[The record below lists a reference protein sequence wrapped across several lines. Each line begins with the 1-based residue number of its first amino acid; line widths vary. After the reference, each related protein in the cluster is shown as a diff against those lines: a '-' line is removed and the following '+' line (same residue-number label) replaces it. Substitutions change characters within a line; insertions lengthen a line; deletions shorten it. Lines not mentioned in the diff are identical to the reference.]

1 VARHQIESAS
11 AREHQAVMHGV
22 MAEAQR
28 ADVLHSDR
36 DTMHAWER
44 FLAGESAVSVPSA
57 LIASWQRSLESGVN
71 PSASLAPFAVRGD
84 AVEALRWRHRE
95 LLAASDRLF
104 TATADLFADSHSIL
118 LLTNQDGVVL
128 KAAGDLRTLTAGEK
142 IHLTTGGDW
151 REAMA
156 GTNGIGTALATG
168 EPTYIHGSEHFC
180 EGIKSWSCAAAPI
193 CEPGT
198 GAILGVL
205 DISGP
210 PSTYQINNLTLAI
223 TAARQI
229 EMVLAEQSARQHMR
243 LLAYCLQR
251 LSSSDAAGM
260 IAIDRRGRLVHS
272 TGRVPLPVGVG
283 ERFPGMDENS
293 AVEDWARHLPRG
305 LRAEWFNPVVVEGST
320 IGAMLVVPAIRS
332 RSSGNRIAERH
343 ALNDE
348 ARSESRSESR
358 SEFHSES
365 RSESRSDARGQTG
378 NEPGSEADP
387 QRNCFAQILG
397 QSAVMLAAVNRG
409 RQLASRR
416 VPVLI
421 EGETGVGKELFAR
434 AIHGEERG
442 GGAFVAYNCGAA
454 SKELIGSELFGHVRG
469 AFTGATAEGRPGRFE
484 LAHGGTLCLDEIGE
498 LPLELQPV
506 LLRALEEGVV
516 YRLGDTQPRR
526 VDVRLLAMTN
536 RNLHDE
542 VKSGRFRGDLYYRI
556 SVTRIR
562 IPPLRERDIDID
574 LLVEHFNRRLAI
586 RHGVALRRLNPEV
599 MAVLR
604 AYSWPGNVREM
615 RNIIE
620 NLLLTSREEEVGLDE
635 LPAELLAETATA
647 GTAEPVLLQSTSL
660 EETERVAI
668 ARAVYGA
675 HGNLAQAARALGV
688 SRSTLYRKLELYHLE
703 GIVKPAVE

>member
-1 VARHQIESAS
+1 MARHQTDSVS
-11 AREHQAVMHGV
+11 GPGDQAVMHGV
-22 MAEAQR
+22 MAQAQR
-28 ADVLHSDR
+28 ADVVHSDR
-36 DTMHAWER
+36 NTMRAWER
-44 FLAGESAVSVPSA
+44 FLAGDSSLSVPSA
-57 LIASWQRSLESGVN
+57 LIASWQRSLQSGVN
-71 PSASLAPFAVRGD
+71 PSANLAPFAVHGD

-104 TATADLFADSHSIL
+104 AATADLFADSHSIL
-118 LLTNQDGVVL
+118 LLTNQDGVIL

-142 IHLTTGGDW
+142 IHLTAGGDW
-151 REAMA
+151 REGMA

-198 GAILGVL
+198 GAIIGVL

-229 EMVLAEQSARQHMR
+229 EMVLAEQSARQQMR
-243 LLAYCLQR
+243 LLAFCLQR

-260 IAIDRRGRLVHS
+260 IAIDRRGRLVHT
-272 TGRVPLPVGVG
+272 TGRVPLPVGIG

-293 AVEDWARHLPRG
+293 AVEDWARHLPQG

-320 IGAMLVVPAIRS
+320 IGAMLVVPAMRS
-332 RSSGNRIAERH
+332 RPAANRIAERSS
-343 ALNDE
+343 AVANAVGDGAGSE
-348 ARSESRSESR
+348 A
-358 SEFHSES
+358 
-365 RSESRSDARGQTG
+365 
-378 NEPGSEADP
+378 GSEADP

-397 QSAVMLAAVNRG
+397 QSAAMLAAVNRG
-409 RQLASRR
+409 RQLARRR

-556 SVTRIR
+556 SVTRMR

-574 LLVEHFNRRLAI
+574 LLVEHFNRRLAQ
-586 RHGVALRRLNPEV
+586 RHAVPLRRLNSEV

-620 NLLLTSREEEVGLDE
+620 NLLLTSREEEVALDE
-635 LPAELLAETATA
+635 LPAELLDET
-647 GTAEPVLLQSTSL
+647 GTIGVAEPVLLQSTSL
-660 EETERVAI
+660 EETERAAI
-668 ARAVYGA
+668 ARAVHGA
-675 HGNLAQAARALGV
+675 HGNLAQAARSLGV
-688 SRSTLYRKLELYHLE
+688 SRSTLYRKLELYQLE
-703 GIVKPAVE
+703 GIVKPAME

>member
-1 VARHQIESAS
+1 VARHQTDMSGPGD
-11 AREHQAVMHGV
+11 QAVMRSV
-22 MAEAQR
+22 MAQAQR
-28 ADVLHSDR
+28 ANVFHSDH
-36 DTMHAWER
+36 DTMLAWER
-44 FLAGESAVSVPSA
+44 FLAGESAVSVPSE
-57 LIASWQRSLESGVN
+57 LIASWQRSLQSGVN
-71 PSASLAPFAVRGD
+71 PAAGLAPFAVHGD
-84 AVEALRWRHRE
+84 AVDALRWRHRE

-104 TATADLFADSHSIL
+104 AATADLFADSNSIL
-118 LLTNQDGVVL
+118 LLTNQDGVIL

-151 REAMA
+151 REGMA
-156 GTNGIGTALATG
+156 GTNGIGTAIATG
-168 EPTYIHGSEHFC
+168 QPTYIHGSEHFC

-198 GAILGVL
+198 GAIIGVL

-229 EMVLAEQSARQHMR
+229 EMVLAEQSARQQMR
-243 LLAYCLQR
+243 LLAFCLQR

-260 IAIDRRGRLVHS
+260 IAIDRRGRLVHT
-272 TGRVPLPVGVG
+272 TGRVPLAVGVG

-293 AVEDWARHLPRG
+293 SVEDWVKHLPEG
-305 LRAEWFNPVVVEGST
+305 LRSEWFNPVVVDGST
-320 IGAMLVVPAIRS
+320 IGAMFVVPMRS
-332 RSSGNRIAERH
+332 RATGSRIAER
-343 ALNDE
+343 
-348 ARSESRSESR
+348 
-358 SEFHSES
+358 
-365 RSESRSDARGQTG
+365 GC
-378 NEPGSEADP
+378 EPGSEADP

-397 QSAVMLAAVNRG
+397 QSAPMLAAVNRG
-409 RQLASRR
+409 RQLARRR

-434 AIHGEERG
+434 AIHGEEGG

-469 AFTGATAEGRPGRFE
+469 AFTGATNEGRPGRFE

-498 LPLELQPV
+498 MPLELQPV
-506 LLRALEEGVV
+506 LLRALEEGVI

-536 RNLHDE
+536 RNLREE
-542 VKSGRFRGDLYYRI
+542 VESGRFRGDLYYRI

-562 IPPLRERDIDID
+562 IPPLRERGIDID
-574 LLVEHFNRRLAI
+574 LLVENFNRRLAQ
-586 RHGVALRRLNPEV
+586 RHGVAERRLSPQI

-615 RNIIE
+615 RNVIE
-620 NLLLTSREEEVGLDE
+620 NLLLTSSEAEVSLDE
-635 LPAELLAETATA
+635 LPAELLDETAA
-647 GTAEPVLLQSTSL
+647 ARIAAPVLLESASL
-660 EETERVAI
+660 EEAERLAI
-668 ARAVYGA
+668 ARAVHGA
-675 HGNLAQAARALGV
+675 HGNLAQAARSLGV
-688 SRSTLYRKLELYHLE
+688 SRSTLYRKLEIYHLE
-703 GIVKPAVE
+703 GIVKPPAE

>member
-1 VARHQIESAS
+1 MARHQIERAS
-11 AREHQAVMHGV
+11 GPGGQAVMHGL
-22 MAEAQR
+22 MAQAQR

-36 DTMHAWER
+36 DTMRAWER

-57 LIASWQRSLESGVN
+57 LIASWQRSLESGVS
-71 PSASLAPFAVRGD
+71 PSASLAPFAVHGD
-84 AVEALRWRHRE
+84 AIEALRWRHRE

-104 TATADLFADSHSIL
+104 AATADLFADSHSML
-118 LLTNQDGVVL
+118 LLTNQDGVIL

-198 GAILGVL
+198 GAIIGVL

-243 LLAYCLQR
+243 LLAFCLQR

-260 IAIDRRGRLVHS
+260 IAIDRRGRLVHT
-272 TGRVPLPVGVG
+272 TGRVALPVGIG
-283 ERFPGMDENS
+283 ERFPGMNENS
-293 AVEDWARHLPRG
+293 AVEDWARHLPHG
-305 LRAEWFNPVVVEGST
+305 LRAEWFSPVVVEGST

-332 RSSGNRIAERH
+332 RPSGKRTVERIN
-343 ALNDE
+343 ALGN
-348 ARSESRSESR
+348 A
-358 SEFHSES
+358 
-365 RSESRSDARGQTG
+365 TG
-378 NEPGSEADP
+378 NEPRSEAGSEAGSEADP

-409 RQLASRR
+409 RQLARRR

-454 SKELIGSELFGHVRG
+454 SKELIGSELFGHVHG

-516 YRLGDTQPRR
+516 YRLGDTRPRH

-574 LLVEHFNRRLAI
+574 LLVEHFNRRLAL
-586 RHGVALRRLNPEV
+586 RHAVPLRRLNPEV

-635 LPAELLAETATA
+635 LPAELLAETETVS
-647 GTAEPVLLQSTSL
+647 TAEPVPLRSSSL
-660 EETERVAI
+660 EETERAAI

-675 HGNLAQAARALGV
+675 HGNLAQAARSLGV
-688 SRSTLYRKLELYHLE
+688 SRSTLYRKLEIYQLE
-703 GIVKPAVE
+703 SIVKPAME

>member
-1 VARHQIESAS
+1 MARHQNDSVS
-11 AREHQAVMHGV
+11 GSGNQAVMHGV
-22 MAEAQR
+22 MAQAQR
-28 ADVLHSDR
+28 AGVLHSDR
-36 DTMHAWER
+36 DTMRAWER
-44 FLAGESAVSVPSA
+44 FLAGESSGSVPSA

-71 PSASLAPFAVRGD
+71 PSANLAPFAVHGD

-104 TATADLFADSHSIL
+104 AATADLFADSHSIL
-118 LLTNQDGVVL
+118 LLTNQDGVIL

-142 IHLTTGGDW
+142 IHLTAGGDW
-151 REAMA
+151 REGMA

-198 GAILGVL
+198 GAIIGVL

-243 LLAYCLQR
+243 LLAFCLQR

-260 IAIDRRGRLVHS
+260 IAIDRRGRLVHT
-272 TGRVPLPVGVG
+272 TGRVPLPVGIG
-283 ERFPGMDENS
+283 ERFPGMDESS
-293 AVEDWARHLPRG
+293 AVEDWARRLPQG

-320 IGAMLVVPAIRS
+320 IGAMLVVPAMRS
-332 RSSGNRIAERH
+332 RSSGNRTAERNN
-343 ALNDE
+343 ALGNG
-348 ARSESRSESR
+348 AG
-358 SEFHSES
+358 
-365 RSESRSDARGQTG
+365 SDAGS
-378 NEPGSEADP
+378 EAGSEADP

-409 RQLASRR
+409 RQLARRR

-434 AIHGEERG
+434 AIHGEEHG

-574 LLVEHFNRRLAI
+574 LLVEHFNRRLAL
-586 RHGVALRRLNPEV
+586 RHAVALRRLNPEV
-599 MAVLR
+599 MAALR

-620 NLLLTSREEEVGLDE
+620 NLLLTSREEEVALDE
-635 LPAELLAETATA
+635 LPLELLAETATV
-647 GTAEPVLLQSTSL
+647 GMAEPALLQSTSL

-668 ARAVYGA
+668 ARAVHGA
-675 HGNLAQAARALGV
+675 HGNLAQAARSLGV
-688 SRSTLYRKLELYHLE
+688 SRSTLYRKLELYQLE
-703 GIVKPAVE
+703 GIVKPAME

>member
-1 VARHQIESAS
+1 MARHQIDSVS
-11 AREHQAVMHGV
+11 GPGNQAVMHGV
-22 MAEAQR
+22 MAQAQR
-28 ADVLHSDR
+28 ADVVHSDR
-36 DTMHAWER
+36 DTMLAWER
-44 FLAGESAVSVPSA
+44 FLAGESSVSVPSA
-57 LIASWQRSLESGVN
+57 LIASWQRSLQSGVN
-71 PSASLAPFAVRGD
+71 PSAGLAPFAVHGD

-104 TATADLFADSHSIL
+104 AATADLFADSHSIL
-118 LLTNQDGVVL
+118 LLTNQDGVIL

-151 REAMA
+151 REGMA

-198 GAILGVL
+198 GAIIGVL

-243 LLAYCLQR
+243 LLAFCLQR

-260 IAIDRRGRLVHS
+260 IAIDRRGRLVHT
-272 TGRVPLPVGVG
+272 TGRVPLPIGIG
-283 ERFPGMDENS
+283 ERFPGMDESS
-293 AVEDWARHLPRG
+293 AVEEWARHLPEG

-320 IGAMLVVPAIRS
+320 IGAMLVVPTVRS
-332 RSSGNRIAERH
+332 RPTGNRTAERSSV
-343 ALNDE
+343 L
-348 ARSESRSESR
+348 
-358 SEFHSES
+358 
-365 RSESRSDARGQTG
+365 G
-378 NEPGSEADP
+378 NEAGSEADP

-397 QSAVMLAAVNRG
+397 QSAAMLAAVNRG
-409 RQLASRR
+409 RQLARRR

-434 AIHGEERG
+434 AIHGEEGG

-542 VKSGRFRGDLYYRI
+542 AKSGRFRGDLYYRI

-574 LLVEHFNRRLAI
+574 LLVEHFNRRLAL
-586 RHGVALRRLNPEV
+586 RHAVPLRRLNPEI

-620 NLLLTSREEEVGLDE
+620 NLLLTSREEEVALDE
-635 LPAELLAETATA
+635 LPAELLAETVGMAA
-647 GTAEPVLLQSTSL
+647 PILLQSTSL

-668 ARAVYGA
+668 ARAVHGA
-675 HGNLAQAARALGV
+675 HGNLAQAARSLGV
-688 SRSTLYRKLELYHLE
+688 SRSTLYRKLELYQLE
-703 GIVKPAVE
+703 GIVKPTLE

>member
-1 VARHQIESAS
+1 VARHQGEGVSGPGD
-11 AREHQAVMHGV
+11 QAVMHGV
-22 MAEAQR
+22 MAQAQR

-36 DTMHAWER
+36 DTMRAWER

-71 PSASLAPFAVRGD
+71 PSASLAPFAVHGD
-84 AVEALRWRHRE
+84 AVDALRWRHRE

-104 TATADLFADSHSIL
+104 AATADLFADSHSIL
-118 LLTNQDGVVL
+118 LLTNQDGVIL

-142 IHLTTGGDW
+142 VHLMTGGDW
-151 REAMA
+151 REGMA
-156 GTNGIGTALATG
+156 GTNGIGTAIATG
-168 EPTYIHGSEHFC
+168 KPAYIHGSEHFC

-193 CEPGT
+193 LEPGT
-198 GAILGVL
+198 GAIIGVL

-243 LLAYCLQR
+243 LLAFCLQR
-251 LSSSDAAGM
+251 LSSFDAAGM
-260 IAIDRRGRLVHS
+260 IAIDRRGRLIHT
-272 TGRVPLPVGVG
+272 TGRVPLPVGIG
-283 ERFPGMDENS
+283 ERFPGMDESS
-293 AVEDWARHLPRG
+293 AVEDWVRHLPKG
-305 LRAEWFNPVVVEGST
+305 LRAEWFNPVVVDGST
-320 IGAMLVVPAIRS
+320 IGAMLVVPAGRS
-332 RSSGNRIAERH
+332 RPTGNRIAERGGPV
-343 ALNDE
+343 
-348 ARSESRSESR
+348 ESGAGS
-358 SEFHSES
+358 
-365 RSESRSDARGQTG
+365 
-378 NEPGSEADP
+378 EPGSEADP
-387 QRNCFAQILG
+387 QRNCFAQVLA
-397 QSAVMLAAVNRG
+397 QSAPMLAAVNRG
-409 RQLASRR
+409 RQLACRR

-556 SVTRIR
+556 SVTRIQ
-562 IPPLRERDIDID
+562 IPPLRERGIDID
-574 LLVEHFNRRLAI
+574 LLVEHFNRRLAQ
-586 RHGVALRRLNPEV
+586 RHAVALRRLNPEV

-620 NLLLTSREEEVGLDE
+620 NLLLTSREEEVALDE
-635 LPAELLAETATA
+635 LPAELLAETATL
-647 GTAEPVLLQSTSL
+647 GTAAPVLLQSTSL

-668 ARAVYGA
+668 ARAVHAA
-675 HGNLAQAARALGV
+675 HGNLAQAARSLGV
-688 SRSTLYRKLELYHLE
+688 SRSTLYRKLELYQLE
-703 GIVKPAVE
+703 GIVKPATE

>member
-1 VARHQIESAS
+1 MARHQIDSVS
-11 AREHQAVMHGV
+11 GSGDQAVMHGV
-22 MAEAQR
+22 MAQAQR
-28 ADVLHSDR
+28 ADVVHSDR
-36 DTMHAWER
+36 NTMRAWER
-44 FLAGESAVSVPSA
+44 FLAGDSSLSVPSA
-57 LIASWQRSLESGVN
+57 LIASWQRSLQSGVN
-71 PSASLAPFAVRGD
+71 PSANLAPFAVHGD

-104 TATADLFADSHSIL
+104 AATADLFADSHSIL
-118 LLTNQDGVVL
+118 LLTNQDGVIL

-142 IHLTTGGDW
+142 IHLTIGGDW
-151 REAMA
+151 REGMA

-198 GAILGVL
+198 GAIIGVL

-229 EMVLAEQSARQHMR
+229 EMVLAEQSARQQMR
-243 LLAYCLQR
+243 LLAFCLQR

-260 IAIDRRGRLVHS
+260 IAIDRRGRLVHT
-272 TGRVPLPVGVG
+272 TGRVPLPVGIG

-293 AVEDWARHLPRG
+293 AVEDWARHLPQG

-320 IGAMLVVPAIRS
+320 IGAMLVVPVMRS
-332 RSSGNRIAERH
+332 RPAANRIAERSG
-343 ALNDE
+343 AVGNAVGSGVGSGVASE
-348 ARSESRSESR
+348 A
-358 SEFHSES
+358 
-365 RSESRSDARGQTG
+365 
-378 NEPGSEADP
+378 GSEADP

-397 QSAVMLAAVNRG
+397 QSATMLAAVNRG
-409 RQLASRR
+409 RQLARRR

-434 AIHGEERG
+434 AIHGEEHG

-574 LLVEHFNRRLAI
+574 LLVEHFNRRLSQ
-586 RHGVALRRLNPEV
+586 RHAVPLRRLNPEV

-620 NLLLTSREEEVGLDE
+620 NLLLTSREEEVALDE
-635 LPAELLAETATA
+635 LPAELLDET
-647 GTAEPVLLQSTSL
+647 GTIGAAEPVLLQSTSL

-668 ARAVYGA
+668 ARAVHGA
-675 HGNLAQAARALGV
+675 HGNLAQAARSLGV
-688 SRSTLYRKLELYHLE
+688 SRSTLYRKLELYQLE
-703 GIVKPAVE
+703 GIVKPCME

>member
-1 VARHQIESAS
+1 VARHQIDSVS
-11 AREHQAVMHGV
+11 GSGDQAVMHGV
-22 MAEAQR
+22 MAQAQR
-28 ADVLHSDR
+28 ADVVHSDR
-36 DTMHAWER
+36 NTMRAWER
-44 FLAGESAVSVPSA
+44 FLAGDSSLSVPSA
-57 LIASWQRSLESGVN
+57 LIASWQRSLQSGVN
-71 PSASLAPFAVRGD
+71 PSANLAPFAVHGD

-104 TATADLFADSHSIL
+104 AATADLFADSHSIL
-118 LLTNQDGVVL
+118 LLTNQDGVIL

-142 IHLTTGGDW
+142 IHLTIGGDW
-151 REAMA
+151 REGMA

-198 GAILGVL
+198 GAIIGVL

-229 EMVLAEQSARQHMR
+229 EMVLAEQSARQQMR
-243 LLAYCLQR
+243 LLAFCLQR

-260 IAIDRRGRLVHS
+260 IAIDRRGRLVHT
-272 TGRVPLPVGVG
+272 TGRVPLPVGIG

-293 AVEDWARHLPRG
+293 AVEDWARHLPQG

-320 IGAMLVVPAIRS
+320 IGAMLVVPVMRS
-332 RSSGNRIAERH
+332 RPAANRIAERSG
-343 ALNDE
+343 AVGNAVGSGVGSGVASE
-348 ARSESRSESR
+348 A
-358 SEFHSES
+358 
-365 RSESRSDARGQTG
+365 
-378 NEPGSEADP
+378 GSEADP

-397 QSAVMLAAVNRG
+397 QSATMLAAVNRG
-409 RQLASRR
+409 RQLARRR

-434 AIHGEERG
+434 AIHGEEHG

-574 LLVEHFNRRLAI
+574 LLVEHFNRRLSQ
-586 RHGVALRRLNPEV
+586 RHAVPLRRLNPEV

-620 NLLLTSREEEVGLDE
+620 NLLLTSREEEVALDE
-635 LPAELLAETATA
+635 LPAELLDET
-647 GTAEPVLLQSTSL
+647 GTIGAAEPVLLQSTSL

-668 ARAVYGA
+668 ARAVHGA
-675 HGNLAQAARALGV
+675 HGNLAQAARSLGV
-688 SRSTLYRKLELYHLE
+688 SRSTLYRKLELYQLE
-703 GIVKPAVE
+703 GIVKQAME

>member
-1 VARHQIESAS
+1 VARHQTDSVS
-11 AREHQAVMHGV
+11 GPGDQAVMHGV
-22 MAEAQR
+22 MAQAQR
-28 ADVLHSDR
+28 ADVVHSDR
-36 DTMHAWER
+36 NTMRAWER
-44 FLAGESAVSVPSA
+44 FLAGDSSLSVPSA
-57 LIASWQRSLESGVN
+57 LIASWQRSLQSGVN
-71 PSASLAPFAVRGD
+71 PSANLAPFAVHGD
-84 AVEALRWRHRE
+84 AVEALRWRHRD

-104 TATADLFADSHSIL
+104 AATADLFADSHSIL
-118 LLTNQDGVVL
+118 LLTNQDGVIL

-151 REAMA
+151 REGMA

-198 GAILGVL
+198 GAIIGVL

-229 EMVLAEQSARQHMR
+229 EMVLAEQSARQQMR
-243 LLAYCLQR
+243 LLAFCLQR

-260 IAIDRRGRLVHS
+260 IAIDRRGRLVHT
-272 TGRVPLPVGVG
+272 TGRVPLPVCIG

-293 AVEDWARHLPRG
+293 AVEDWARHLPEG

-320 IGAMLVVPAIRS
+320 IGAMLVVPVMRS
-332 RSSGNRIAERH
+332 RPAGNRMAERSG
-343 ALNDE
+343 AAGNAVGSGVGSE
-348 ARSESRSESR
+348 A
-358 SEFHSES
+358 
-365 RSESRSDARGQTG
+365 
-378 NEPGSEADP
+378 GSEADP

-397 QSAVMLAAVNRG
+397 QSAAMLAAVNRG
-409 RQLASRR
+409 RQLARRR

-574 LLVEHFNRRLAI
+574 LLVEHFNRRLSQ
-586 RHGVALRRLNPEV
+586 RHAVPLRRLNPEV

-620 NLLLTSREEEVGLDE
+620 NLLLTSREEEVAIDE
-635 LPAELLAETATA
+635 LPAELLDET
-647 GTAEPVLLQSTSL
+647 GTIGVAEPVPLQSASL

-668 ARAVYGA
+668 ARAVHGA
-675 HGNLAQAARALGV
+675 HGNLAQAARSLGV
-688 SRSTLYRKLELYHLE
+688 SRSTLYRKLELYQLE
-703 GIVKPAVE
+703 GIVKPAME

>member
-1 VARHQIESAS
+1 MARHQIDSVS
-11 AREHQAVMHGV
+11 GPGDQAVMHGV
-22 MAEAQR
+22 MAQAQR
-28 ADVLHSDR
+28 ADVVHSDR
-36 DTMHAWER
+36 NTMRAWER
-44 FLAGESAVSVPSA
+44 FLAGDSSLSVPSA
-57 LIASWQRSLESGVN
+57 LVASWQRSLQSGVN
-71 PSASLAPFAVRGD
+71 PSANLAPFAVHGD

-104 TATADLFADSHSIL
+104 AATADLFADSHSIL

-151 REAMA
+151 REGMA

-198 GAILGVL
+198 GAIIGVL

-229 EMVLAEQSARQHMR
+229 EMVLAEQSARQQMR
-243 LLAYCLQR
+243 LLAFCLQR

-260 IAIDRRGRLVHS
+260 IAIDRRGRLVHT
-272 TGRVPLPVGVG
+272 TGRVPLPVGIG

-293 AVEDWARHLPRG
+293 AVEDWARHLPQG

-320 IGAMLVVPAIRS
+320 IGAMLVVPAMRS
-332 RSSGNRIAERH
+332 RPAANRIAERSGTVGN
-343 ALNDE
+343 AVG
-348 ARSESRSESR
+348 SGVG
-358 SEFHSES
+358 
-365 RSESRSDARGQTG
+365 SDA
-378 NEPGSEADP
+378 GSEADP

-397 QSAVMLAAVNRG
+397 QSAAMLAAVNRG
-409 RQLASRR
+409 RQLARRR

-556 SVTRIR
+556 SVTRMR

-574 LLVEHFNRRLAI
+574 LLVEHFNRRLAQ
-586 RHGVALRRLNPEV
+586 RHAVPLRRLNAEV

-620 NLLLTSREEEVGLDE
+620 NLLLTSREEEVALDE
-635 LPAELLAETATA
+635 LPAELLDETGTVA
-647 GTAEPVLLQSTSL
+647 TAEPVPLQSTSL
-660 EETERVAI
+660 EETERAAI
-668 ARAVYGA
+668 ARAVHGA
-675 HGNLAQAARALGV
+675 HGNLAQAARSLGV
-688 SRSTLYRKLELYHLE
+688 SRSTLYRKLELYQLE
-703 GIVKPAVE
+703 GIVKPVME

>member
-11 AREHQAVMHGV
+11 GPGDQAVMHGL
-22 MAEAQR
+22 MAQAQR

-36 DTMHAWER
+36 DTMRAWER

-57 LIASWQRSLESGVN
+57 LIASWQRSLESGVS
-71 PSASLAPFAVRGD
+71 PSASLAPFAVHGD
-84 AVEALRWRHRE
+84 AVDALRWRHRE

-104 TATADLFADSHSIL
+104 AATADLFADSHSML
-118 LLTNQDGVVL
+118 LLTNQDGVIL

-198 GAILGVL
+198 GAIIGVL

-243 LLAYCLQR
+243 LLAFCLQR

-260 IAIDRRGRLVHS
+260 IAIDRRGRLIHT
-272 TGRVPLPVGVG
+272 TGRVPLPVGIG

-320 IGAMLVVPAIRS
+320 IGAMLVVPTIRS
-332 RSSGNRIAERH
+332 RSAGKRTAERIN
-343 ALNDE
+343 AFG
-348 ARSESRSESR
+348 S
-358 SEFHSES
+358 
-365 RSESRSDARGQTG
+365 GTG
-378 NEPGSEADP
+378 NEAGSEAGSEADP

-409 RQLASRR
+409 RQLARRR

-454 SKELIGSELFGHVRG
+454 SKELIGSELFGHVHG

-516 YRLGDTQPRR
+516 YRLGDTQPRH

-556 SVTRIR
+556 SVTRIQ

-574 LLVEHFNRRLAI
+574 LLVEHFNRRLAL
-586 RHGVALRRLNPEV
+586 RHAVPLRRLNPEV

-620 NLLLTSREEEVGLDE
+620 NLLLTSREEDVGLDE
-635 LPAELLAETATA
+635 LPAELLAETATVS
-647 GTAEPVLLQSTSL
+647 TAEPVLLQSTSL
-660 EETERVAI
+660 EETERAAI
-668 ARAVYGA
+668 ARAVHGA
-675 HGNLAQAARALGV
+675 HGNLAQAARSLGV
-688 SRSTLYRKLELYHLE
+688 SRSTLYRKLEIYQLE
-703 GIVKPAVE
+703 SIVKPAME

>member
-1 VARHQIESAS
+1 VARQHTDSVS
-11 AREHQAVMHGV
+11 GPGNRAVMHGV
-22 MAEAQR
+22 MAQAQR
-28 ADVLHSDR
+28 ADVFHSDR
-36 DTMHAWER
+36 DTMLAWER

-57 LIASWQRSLESGVN
+57 LIASWQRSLQSGVN
-71 PSASLAPFAVRGD
+71 PSANLAPFAVRGD

-104 TATADLFADSHSIL
+104 AATADLFADSHSIL
-118 LLTNQDGVVL
+118 LLTNQDGVIL

-142 IHLTTGGDW
+142 IHLTAGGDW
-151 REAMA
+151 REGMA

-198 GAILGVL
+198 GAIIGVL

-243 LLAYCLQR
+243 LLAFCLQR

-260 IAIDRRGRLVHS
+260 IAIDRRGRLIHT
-272 TGRVPLPVGVG
+272 TGRVPLPVGIG

-293 AVEDWARHLPRG
+293 AVEDWARHLPHG
-305 LRAEWFNPVVVEGST
+305 LRAEWFNPVIVEGST
-320 IGAMLVVPAIRS
+320 IGAMLVVPSSRS
-332 RSSGNRIAERH
+332 RHAGNRSVERSG
-343 ALNDE
+343 ALGGVISNE
-348 ARSESRSESR
+348 A
-358 SEFHSES
+358 
-365 RSESRSDARGQTG
+365 
-378 NEPGSEADP
+378 GSEADP

-397 QSAVMLAAVNRG
+397 QSAAMLAAVNRG
-409 RQLASRR
+409 RQLARRR

-421 EGETGVGKELFAR
+421 EGETGAGKELFAR
-434 AIHGEERG
+434 AIHGEEGG

-556 SVTRIR
+556 SVTRMR

-574 LLVEHFNRRLAI
+574 LLVEHFNRRLAV
-586 RHGVALRRLNPEV
+586 RHAVAPRRLNPDV

-620 NLLLTSREEEVGLDE
+620 NLLLTSREEEVALDE
-635 LPAELLAETATA
+635 LPAELIDETVAA
-647 GTAEPVLLQSTSL
+647 GVAAPITLQAASL

-668 ARAVYGA
+668 ARAVHGA
-675 HGNLAQAARALGV
+675 HGNLAQAARSLGV
-688 SRSTLYRKLELYHLE
+688 SRSTLYRKLELYQLE
-703 GIVKPAVE
+703 GIVKSTLE

>member
-1 VARHQIESAS
+1 MARHQIESAS
-11 AREHQAVMHGV
+11 GPGDQAVMHGL
-22 MAEAQR
+22 MAQAQR

-36 DTMHAWER
+36 DTMRAWER

-57 LIASWQRSLESGVN
+57 LIASWQRSLESGVS
-71 PSASLAPFAVRGD
+71 PSASLAPFAVHGD
-84 AVEALRWRHRE
+84 AVDALRWRHRE

-104 TATADLFADSHSIL
+104 AATADLFADSHSML
-118 LLTNQDGVVL
+118 LLTNQDGVIL

-151 REAMA
+151 REATA

-198 GAILGVL
+198 GAIIGVL

-243 LLAYCLQR
+243 LLAFCLQR

-260 IAIDRRGRLVHS
+260 IAIDRRGRLVHT
-272 TGRVPLPVGVG
+272 TGRVPLPVGIG
-283 ERFPGMDENS
+283 ERFPGMNENS
-293 AVEDWARHLPRG
+293 AVEDWARHLPHG
-305 LRAEWFNPVVVEGST
+305 LRAEWFSPVVVEGST
-320 IGAMLVVPAIRS
+320 IGAMLVVPTIRP
-332 RSSGNRIAERH
+332 RPSGKRTAERIN
-343 ALNDE
+343 ALGSGTG
-348 ARSESRSESR
+348 SEGGRE
-358 SEFHSES
+358 
-365 RSESRSDARGQTG
+365 TG
-378 NEPGSEADP
+378 NEAGSEADP

-409 RQLASRR
+409 RQLARRR

-454 SKELIGSELFGHVRG
+454 SKELIGSELFGHVHG

-516 YRLGDTQPRR
+516 YRLGDTQPRH

-574 LLVEHFNRRLAI
+574 LLVDHFNRRLAL
-586 RHGVALRRLNPEV
+586 RHAVVPRRLNPDV

-620 NLLLTSREEEVGLDE
+620 NLLLTSRDEEIGLDE
-635 LPAELLAETATA
+635 LPAELLDETASVS
-647 GTAEPVLLQSTSL
+647 TAEPELLQTTSL
-660 EETERVAI
+660 EETERAAI
-668 ARAVYGA
+668 SRAVHGA
-675 HGNLAQAARALGV
+675 HGNLAQAARSLGV
-688 SRSTLYRKLELYHLE
+688 SRSTLYRKLEIYQLE
-703 GIVKPAVE
+703 GIVKPAME

>member
-1 VARHQIESAS
+1 
-11 AREHQAVMHGV
+11 MHGV
-22 MAEAQR
+22 MAQAQR
-28 ADVLHSDR
+28 ADVVHSDR
-36 DTMHAWER
+36 NTMRAWER
-44 FLAGESAVSVPSA
+44 FLAGDSSLSVPSA
-57 LIASWQRSLESGVN
+57 LVASWQRSLQSGVN
-71 PSASLAPFAVRGD
+71 PSANLAPFAVHGD

-104 TATADLFADSHSIL
+104 AATADLFADSHSIL
-118 LLTNQDGVVL
+118 LLTNQDGVIL

-151 REAMA
+151 REGMA

-198 GAILGVL
+198 GAIIGVL

-229 EMVLAEQSARQHMR
+229 EMVLAEQSARQQMR
-243 LLAYCLQR
+243 LLAFCLQR

-260 IAIDRRGRLVHS
+260 IAIDRRGRLVHT
-272 TGRVPLPVGVG
+272 TGRVPLPVGIG

-293 AVEDWARHLPRG
+293 AVEDWARHLPQG

-320 IGAMLVVPAIRS
+320 IGAMLVVPAMRS
-332 RSSGNRIAERH
+332 RQAANRIAERSGTVGN
-343 ALNDE
+343 AVGSGAGSE
-348 ARSESRSESR
+348 A
-358 SEFHSES
+358 
-365 RSESRSDARGQTG
+365 
-378 NEPGSEADP
+378 GSEADP

-397 QSAVMLAAVNRG
+397 QSAAMLAAVNRG
-409 RQLASRR
+409 RQLARRR

-574 LLVEHFNRRLAI
+574 LLVEHFNRRLAQ
-586 RHGVALRRLNPEV
+586 RHAVPLRRLNAEV

-620 NLLLTSREEEVGLDE
+620 NLLLTSREEEVALDE
-635 LPAELLAETATA
+635 LPAELLDETGTVA
-647 GTAEPVLLQSTSL
+647 TAEPVLLQSTSL

-668 ARAVYGA
+668 ARAVHGA
-675 HGNLAQAARALGV
+675 HGNLAQAARSLGV
-688 SRSTLYRKLELYHLE
+688 SRSTLYRKLELYQLE
-703 GIVKPAVE
+703 GIVKPVME

>member
-1 VARHQIESAS
+1 
-11 AREHQAVMHGV
+11 M
-22 MAEAQR
+22 
-28 ADVLHSDR
+28 L
-36 DTMHAWER
+36 AWER
-44 FLAGESAVSVPSA
+44 FLAGESSVSVPSA
-57 LIASWQRSLESGVN
+57 LIASWQRSLKSGVN
-71 PSASLAPFAVRGD
+71 PSASLAPFAVHGD

-104 TATADLFADSHSIL
+104 AATADLFADSNSIL
-118 LLTNQDGVVL
+118 LLTNQDGVIL

-151 REAMA
+151 REGTA

-198 GAILGVL
+198 GAIIGVL

-229 EMVLAEQSARQHMR
+229 EMVLAEQSARQQMR
-243 LLAYCLQR
+243 LLAFCLQR

-260 IAIDRRGRLVHS
+260 IAIDRRGRLVHT
-272 TGRVPLPVGVG
+272 TGRVPLPVGIG
-283 ERFPGMDENS
+283 ERFPGMDESS
-293 AVEDWARHLPRG
+293 AVEDWARHLPEG
-305 LRAEWFNPVVVEGST
+305 LRAEWFNPVVVDGST
-320 IGAMLVVPAIRS
+320 IGAMLVVPAGRS
-332 RSSGNRIAERH
+332 RPAGNRSAERSH
-343 ALNDE
+343 AFG
-348 ARSESRSESR
+348 S
-358 SEFHSES
+358 
-365 RSESRSDARGQTG
+365 
-378 NEPGSEADP
+378 EPGSEADP

-397 QSAVMLAAVNRG
+397 HSAAMLAAVNRG
-409 RQLASRR
+409 RQLARRR

-421 EGETGVGKELFAR
+421 EGETGAGKELFAR
-434 AIHGEERG
+434 AIHGEEGG

-454 SKELIGSELFGHVRG
+454 SRELIGSELFGHVRG

-574 LLVEHFNRRLAI
+574 LLVEHFNRRLAV
-586 RHGVALRRLNPEV
+586 RHAVPLRRLSPEV

-620 NLLLTSREEEVGLDE
+620 NLLLTSREEEVALDE
-635 LPAELLAETATA
+635 LPAELLAETGTA
-647 GTAEPVLLQSTSL
+647 GAAAPILLQSASL

-668 ARAVYGA
+668 ARAVHGA
-675 HGNLAQAARALGV
+675 HGNLAQAARSLGV
-688 SRSTLYRKLELYHLE
+688 SRSTLYRKLELYQLE
-703 GIVKPAVE
+703 GIVKPTLE

>member
-1 VARHQIESAS
+1 MARHQIESAS
-11 AREHQAVMHGV
+11 GPGDQAVMHGL
-22 MAEAQR
+22 MAQAQR

-36 DTMHAWER
+36 DTMRAWER
-44 FLAGESAVSVPSA
+44 FLAGEPAVSVPSA
-57 LIASWQRSLESGVN
+57 LIASWQRSLESGVS
-71 PSASLAPFAVRGD
+71 PSARLAPFAVHGD

-104 TATADLFADSHSIL
+104 AATADLFADSHSML
-118 LLTNQDGVVL
+118 LLTNQDGVIL

-198 GAILGVL
+198 GAIIGVL

-243 LLAYCLQR
+243 LLAFCLQR

-272 TGRVPLPVGVG
+272 TGRVPLPVGIG

-332 RSSGNRIAERH
+332 RSAGKRTAERIN
-343 ALNDE
+343 ALG
-348 ARSESRSESR
+348 SETGSEGGR
-358 SEFHSES
+358 E
-365 RSESRSDARGQTG
+365 TG
-378 NEPGSEADP
+378 NEAGSEADP

-409 RQLASRR
+409 RQLARRR

-454 SKELIGSELFGHVRG
+454 SKELIGSELFGHVHG

-498 LPLELQPV
+498 LPLELQPI

-574 LLVEHFNRRLAI
+574 LLVEHFNRRLAL
-586 RHGVALRRLNPEV
+586 RHAVPLRRLNPEV

-620 NLLLTSREEEVGLDE
+620 NLLLTSREEAVELDE
-635 LPAELLAETATA
+635 LPAELLAETATVS
-647 GTAEPVLLQSTSL
+647 TAEPVLLQSTSL
-660 EETERVAI
+660 EETERAAI

-675 HGNLAQAARALGV
+675 HGNLAQAARSLGV
-688 SRSTLYRKLELYHLE
+688 SRSTLYRKLEIYQLE
-703 GIVKPAVE
+703 GIVKPAME

>member
-1 VARHQIESAS
+1 VERHPIESAS
-11 AREHQAVMHGV
+11 SPDSDAVMHGV
-22 MAEAQR
+22 MAQAQR

-36 DTMHAWER
+36 GTMHAWER
-44 FLAGESAVSVPSA
+44 FLAGESSESVPSA

-71 PSASLAPFAVRGD
+71 PTARLAPFAVSGD

-95 LLAASDRLF
+95 LLAASERLF
-104 TATADLFADSHSIL
+104 SATADLFLDSHSIL
-118 LLTNQDGVVL
+118 LLTNQDGVIL
-128 KAAGDLRTLTAGEK
+128 NAAGDLRTLTAGEN

-168 EPTYIHGSEHFC
+168 KPTYIHGSEHFC

-198 GAILGVL
+198 GTVIGVL

-229 EMVLAEQSARQHMR
+229 EMVLAEQCARQHMR
-243 LLAYCLQR
+243 LLTFCLQR
-251 LSSSDAAGM
+251 LSSCDAAGM

-272 TGRVPLPVGVG
+272 TGRVPLPVGIG
-283 ERFPGMDENS
+283 ERFAGMDESS
-293 AVEDWARHLPRG
+293 AVEDWARHLPQG
-305 LRAEWFNPVVVEGST
+305 LRAEWFNPVVVEGAT
-320 IGAMLVVPAIRS
+320 IGAMLVVPATRS
-332 RSSGNRIAERH
+332 RSSGNRNPERNP
-343 ALNDE
+343 LL
-348 ARSESRSESR
+348 ESAAMGAT
-358 SEFHSES
+358 
-365 RSESRSDARGQTG
+365 DMKA
-378 NEPGSEADP
+378 GSEADP

-397 QSAVMLAAVNRG
+397 QSTVMLAAVNRG
-409 RQLASRR
+409 RQLARRR

-434 AIHGEERG
+434 AIHGEEHG

-556 SVTRIR
+556 SVTRLR

-574 LLVEHFNRRLAI
+574 LLVDHFNQRLAL
-586 RHGVALRRLNPEV
+586 RHAVALRRLNPEV

-620 NLLLTSREEEVGLDE
+620 NLLLTSREEEVELDE
-635 LPAELLAETATA
+635 LPAELLAERGIVSTV
-647 GTAEPVLLQSTSL
+647 EPVLASSSSL
-660 EETERVAI
+660 EETERIAI
-668 ARAVYGA
+668 VRAVRGA
-675 HGNLAQAARALGV
+675 HGNLAQAARSLGV
-688 SRSTLYRKLELYHLE
+688 SRSTLYRKLQIYQLE
-703 GIVKPAVE
+703 GTVKTAME

>member
-1 VARHQIESAS
+1 
-11 AREHQAVMHGV
+11 MHGV
-22 MAEAQR
+22 MAQAQR
-28 ADVLHSDR
+28 ADVVHSDR
-36 DTMHAWER
+36 NTMRAWER
-44 FLAGESAVSVPSA
+44 FLAGDSSLSVPSA
-57 LIASWQRSLESGVN
+57 LVASWQRSLQSGVN
-71 PSASLAPFAVRGD
+71 PSANLAPFAVHGD

-104 TATADLFADSHSIL
+104 AATADLFADSHSIL
-118 LLTNQDGVVL
+118 LLTNQDGVIL

-142 IHLTTGGDW
+142 IHLTIGGDW
-151 REAMA
+151 REGMA

-198 GAILGVL
+198 GKIIGVL

-229 EMVLAEQSARQHMR
+229 EMVLAEQSARQQMR
-243 LLAYCLQR
+243 LLAFCLQR

-260 IAIDRRGRLVHS
+260 IAIDRRGRLVHT
-272 TGRVPLPVGVG
+272 TGRVPLPVGIG

-293 AVEDWARHLPRG
+293 AVEDWARHLPQG

-320 IGAMLVVPAIRS
+320 IGAMLVVPAMRS
-332 RSSGNRIAERH
+332 RPTANRIAERSGTVGN
-343 ALNDE
+343 AVGSGVGSE
-348 ARSESRSESR
+348 A
-358 SEFHSES
+358 
-365 RSESRSDARGQTG
+365 
-378 NEPGSEADP
+378 GSEADP

-397 QSAVMLAAVNRG
+397 QSAAMLAAVNRG
-409 RQLASRR
+409 HQLARRR

-434 AIHGEERG
+434 ALHGEECG

-574 LLVEHFNRRLAI
+574 LLVEHFNRRLAQ
-586 RHGVALRRLNPEV
+586 RHAVPVRRLNAEV

-620 NLLLTSREEEVGLDE
+620 NLLLTSREEEVALDE
-635 LPAELLAETATA
+635 LPAELLDETGTVA
-647 GTAEPVLLQSTSL
+647 TAEPALLQSTSL

-668 ARAVYGA
+668 ARAVHGA
-675 HGNLAQAARALGV
+675 HGNLAQAARSLGV
-688 SRSTLYRKLELYHLE
+688 SRSTLYRKLEIYQLE
-703 GIVKPAVE
+703 GIVKPAME

>member
-1 VARHQIESAS
+1 MSFTPTATPCS
-11 AREHQAVMHGV
+11 HG
-22 MAEAQR
+22 
-28 ADVLHSDR
+28 SG
-36 DTMHAWER
+36 

-57 LIASWQRSLESGVN
+57 LIASWQRSLQSGVN
-71 PSASLAPFAVRGD
+71 PSANLAPFAVRGD

-104 TATADLFADSHSIL
+104 AATADLFADSHSIL
-118 LLTNQDGVVL
+118 LLTNQDGVIL
-128 KAAGDLRTLTAGEK
+128 KAAGDLRTLSAGEK
-142 IHLTTGGDW
+142 IHLTAGGDW
-151 REAMA
+151 REGMA

-198 GAILGVL
+198 GAIIGVL

-243 LLAYCLQR
+243 LLAFCLQR

-260 IAIDRRGRLVHS
+260 IAIDRRGRLIHT
-272 TGRVPLPVGVG
+272 TGRVSLPVGIG

-293 AVEDWARHLPRG
+293 AVEDWARHLPHG

-320 IGAMLVVPAIRS
+320 IGAMLVVPSSRS
-332 RSSGNRIAERH
+332 RHTGNRSAERSS
-343 ALNDE
+343 AL
-348 ARSESRSESR
+348 
-358 SEFHSES
+358 
-365 RSESRSDARGQTG
+365 GGVIG
-378 NEPGSEADP
+378 NEAGSEADP

-397 QSAVMLAAVNRG
+397 QSAAMLAAVNRG
-409 RQLASRR
+409 RQLARRR

-421 EGETGVGKELFAR
+421 EGETGAGKELFAR
-434 AIHGEERG
+434 AIHGEEGG

-574 LLVEHFNRRLAI
+574 LLVEHFNRRLAA
-586 RHGVALRRLNPEV
+586 RHAVAPRRLNPDV

-620 NLLLTSREEEVGLDE
+620 NLLLTSREEEVALDE
-635 LPAELLAETATA
+635 LPAELIDETAAA
-647 GTAEPVLLQSTSL
+647 GVAAPITLQSASL

-668 ARAVYGA
+668 ARAVHGA
-675 HGNLAQAARALGV
+675 HGNLAQAARSLGV
-688 SRSTLYRKLELYHLE
+688 SRSTLYRKLELYQLE
-703 GIVKPAVE
+703 GIVKSTLE

>member
-1 VARHQIESAS
+1 VARHQIDSVS
-11 AREHQAVMHGV
+11 GPGDQALMHGV
-22 MAEAQR
+22 MAQAQR
-28 ADVLHSDR
+28 ADVVHSDR
-36 DTMHAWER
+36 NTMRAWER
-44 FLAGESAVSVPSA
+44 FLAGDSSLSVPSA
-57 LIASWQRSLESGVN
+57 LVASWQRSLQSGVN
-71 PSASLAPFAVRGD
+71 PSANLAPFAVHGD

-104 TATADLFADSHSIL
+104 AATADLFADSHSIL
-118 LLTNQDGVVL
+118 LLTNQDGVIL

-151 REAMA
+151 REGMA

-198 GAILGVL
+198 GAIIGVL

-243 LLAYCLQR
+243 LLAFCLQR

-260 IAIDRRGRLVHS
+260 IAIDRRGRLVHT
-272 TGRVPLPVGVG
+272 TGRVPLPVGIG

-293 AVEDWARHLPRG
+293 AVEDWARHLPQG

-320 IGAMLVVPAIRS
+320 IGAMLVVPAMRS
-332 RSSGNRIAERH
+332 RQAANRIAERSGTVGN
-343 ALNDE
+343 AVGSGVGSE
-348 ARSESRSESR
+348 A
-358 SEFHSES
+358 
-365 RSESRSDARGQTG
+365 
-378 NEPGSEADP
+378 GSEADP

-397 QSAVMLAAVNRG
+397 QSAAMLAAVNRG
-409 RQLASRR
+409 RQLARRR

-574 LLVEHFNRRLAI
+574 LLVEHFNRRLAQ
-586 RHGVALRRLNPEV
+586 RHAVPLRRLNAEV

-620 NLLLTSREEEVGLDE
+620 NLLLTSREEEVALDE
-635 LPAELLAETATA
+635 LPAELLDETGTVA
-647 GTAEPVLLQSTSL
+647 TAEPVLLQSTSL

-668 ARAVYGA
+668 ARAVHGA
-675 HGNLAQAARALGV
+675 HGNLAQAARSLGV
-688 SRSTLYRKLELYHLE
+688 SRSTLYRKLELYQLE
-703 GIVKPAVE
+703 GIVKPVME

>member
-1 VARHQIESAS
+1 
-11 AREHQAVMHGV
+11 MHGV
-22 MAEAQR
+22 MAQAQR
-28 ADVLHSDR
+28 ADVVHSDR
-36 DTMHAWER
+36 NTMRAWER
-44 FLAGESAVSVPSA
+44 FLAGDSSLSVPSA
-57 LIASWQRSLESGVN
+57 LVASWQRSLQSGVN
-71 PSASLAPFAVRGD
+71 PSANLAPFAVHGD

-104 TATADLFADSHSIL
+104 AATADLFADSHSIL
-118 LLTNQDGVVL
+118 LLTNQDGVIL

-151 REAMA
+151 REGMA

-198 GAILGVL
+198 GAIIGVL

-243 LLAYCLQR
+243 LLAFCLQR

-260 IAIDRRGRLVHS
+260 IAIDRRGRLVHT
-272 TGRVPLPVGVG
+272 TGRVPLPVGIG

-293 AVEDWARHLPRG
+293 AVEDWARHLPQG

-320 IGAMLVVPAIRS
+320 IGAMLVVPAMRS
-332 RSSGNRIAERH
+332 RQAANRIAERSGTVGN
-343 ALNDE
+343 AVGSGVGSE
-348 ARSESRSESR
+348 A
-358 SEFHSES
+358 
-365 RSESRSDARGQTG
+365 
-378 NEPGSEADP
+378 GSEADP

-397 QSAVMLAAVNRG
+397 QSAAMLAAVNRG
-409 RQLASRR
+409 RQLARRR

-574 LLVEHFNRRLAI
+574 LLVEHFNRRLAQ
-586 RHGVALRRLNPEV
+586 RHAVPLRRLNAEV

-620 NLLLTSREEEVGLDE
+620 NLLLTSREEEVALDE
-635 LPAELLAETATA
+635 LPAELLDETGTVA
-647 GTAEPVLLQSTSL
+647 TAEPVLLQSTSL

-668 ARAVYGA
+668 ARAVHGA
-675 HGNLAQAARALGV
+675 HGNLAQAARSLGV
-688 SRSTLYRKLELYHLE
+688 SRSTLYRKLELYQLE
-703 GIVKPAVE
+703 GIVKPVME

>member
-1 VARHQIESAS
+1 
-11 AREHQAVMHGV
+11 MHGV
-22 MAEAQR
+22 MAQAQR
-28 ADVLHSDR
+28 ADVVHSDR
-36 DTMHAWER
+36 NTMRAWER
-44 FLAGESAVSVPSA
+44 FLAGDSALSVPSA
-57 LIASWQRSLESGVN
+57 LIASWQRSLQSGVN
-71 PSASLAPFAVRGD
+71 PSANLAPFAVHGD

-104 TATADLFADSHSIL
+104 AATADLFADSHSIL
-118 LLTNQDGVVL
+118 LLTNQDGVIL

-142 IHLTTGGDW
+142 IHLTIGGDW
-151 REAMA
+151 REGMA

-198 GAILGVL
+198 GAIIGVL

-210 PSTYQINNLTLAI
+210 PSTYQINNLTLAV

-229 EMVLAEQSARQHMR
+229 EMVLAEQSARQQMR
-243 LLAYCLQR
+243 LLAFCLQR

-260 IAIDRRGRLVHS
+260 IAIDRRGRLVHT
-272 TGRVPLPVGVG
+272 TGRVPLPVGIG

-293 AVEDWARHLPRG
+293 AVEDWARHLPQG

-320 IGAMLVVPAIRS
+320 IGAMLVVPVMRS
-332 RSSGNRIAERH
+332 RPAANRIAERSG
-343 ALNDE
+343 AVRNAVGSGVGSE
-348 ARSESRSESR
+348 A
-358 SEFHSES
+358 
-365 RSESRSDARGQTG
+365 
-378 NEPGSEADP
+378 GSEADP

-397 QSAVMLAAVNRG
+397 QSATMLAAVNRG
-409 RQLASRR
+409 RQLARRR

-434 AIHGEERG
+434 AIHGEEHG

-574 LLVEHFNRRLAI
+574 LLVEHFNRRLSQ
-586 RHGVALRRLNPEV
+586 RHAVPLRRLNPEV

-620 NLLLTSREEEVGLDE
+620 NLLLTSREEEVALDE
-635 LPAELLAETATA
+635 LPAELLDET
-647 GTAEPVLLQSTSL
+647 GTIGAAEPVLLQSTSL

-668 ARAVYGA
+668 ARAVHGA
-675 HGNLAQAARALGV
+675 HGNLAQAARSLGV
-688 SRSTLYRKLELYHLE
+688 SRSTLYRKLELYQLE
-703 GIVKPAVE
+703 GIVKQAME

>member
-1 VARHQIESAS
+1 VARQHTDSVS
-11 AREHQAVMHGV
+11 GPGNRAVMHGV
-22 MAEAQR
+22 MAQAQR
-28 ADVLHSDR
+28 ADVFHSDR
-36 DTMHAWER
+36 DTMLAWER

-57 LIASWQRSLESGVN
+57 LIASWQRSLQSGVN
-71 PSASLAPFAVRGD
+71 PSANLAPFAVRGD

-104 TATADLFADSHSIL
+104 AATADLFADSHSIL
-118 LLTNQDGVVL
+118 LLTNQDGVIL
-128 KAAGDLRTLTAGEK
+128 KAAGDLRTLSAGEK
-142 IHLTTGGDW
+142 IHLTAGGDW
-151 REAMA
+151 REGMA

-198 GAILGVL
+198 GAIIGVL

-243 LLAYCLQR
+243 LLAFCLQR

-260 IAIDRRGRLVHS
+260 IAIDRRGRLIHT
-272 TGRVPLPVGVG
+272 TGRVSLPVGIG

-293 AVEDWARHLPRG
+293 AVEDWARHLPHG

-320 IGAMLVVPAIRS
+320 IGAMLVVPSSRS
-332 RSSGNRIAERH
+332 RHTGNRSAERSS
-343 ALNDE
+343 AL
-348 ARSESRSESR
+348 
-358 SEFHSES
+358 
-365 RSESRSDARGQTG
+365 GGVIG

-397 QSAVMLAAVNRG
+397 QSAAMLAAVNRG
-409 RQLASRR
+409 RQLARRR

-421 EGETGVGKELFAR
+421 EGETGAGKELFAR
-434 AIHGEERG
+434 AIHGEEGG

-574 LLVEHFNRRLAI
+574 LLVEHFNRRLAA
-586 RHGVALRRLNPEV
+586 RHAVAPRRLNPDV
-599 MAVLR
+599 MALLR

-620 NLLLTSREEEVGLDE
+620 NLLLTSREEEVALDE
-635 LPAELLAETATA
+635 LPAELIDETAAA
-647 GTAEPVLLQSTSL
+647 GVAAPITLQSASL

-668 ARAVYGA
+668 ARAVHGA
-675 HGNLAQAARALGV
+675 HGNLAQAARSLGV
-688 SRSTLYRKLELYHLE
+688 SRSTLYRKLELYQLE
-703 GIVKPAVE
+703 GIVKSTLE

>member
-11 AREHQAVMHGV
+11 GPGDQAVMHGL
-22 MAEAQR
+22 MAQAQR

-36 DTMHAWER
+36 DTMRAWER

-57 LIASWQRSLESGVN
+57 LIASWQRSLESGVS
-71 PSASLAPFAVRGD
+71 PSASLAPFAVHGD
-84 AVEALRWRHRE
+84 AVDALRWRHRE

-104 TATADLFADSHSIL
+104 AATADLFADSHSML
-118 LLTNQDGVVL
+118 LLTNQDGVIL

-193 CEPGT
+193 FEPGT
-198 GAILGVL
+198 GAIIGVL

-243 LLAYCLQR
+243 LLAFCLQR

-260 IAIDRRGRLVHS
+260 IAIDRRGRLVHT
-272 TGRVPLPVGVG
+272 TGRVPLPVGIG
-283 ERFPGMDENS
+283 ERFPGMDESS

-332 RSSGNRIAERH
+332 RSAGKRTAERIN
-343 ALNDE
+343 AFG
-348 ARSESRSESR
+348 S
-358 SEFHSES
+358 
-365 RSESRSDARGQTG
+365 GTG
-378 NEPGSEADP
+378 NEAGSEADP

-409 RQLASRR
+409 RQLARRR

-454 SKELIGSELFGHVRG
+454 SKELIGSELFGHVHG

-516 YRLGDTQPRR
+516 YRLGDTQPRH

-556 SVTRIR
+556 SVTRIQ

-574 LLVEHFNRRLAI
+574 LLVEHFNRRLAL
-586 RHGVALRRLNPEV
+586 RHAVPLRRLNPEV

-620 NLLLTSREEEVGLDE
+620 NLLLTSREEDVGLDE
-635 LPAELLAETATA
+635 LPAELLAETATVSA
-647 GTAEPVLLQSTSL
+647 AEPVLLQSTSL
-660 EETERVAI
+660 EETERAAI
-668 ARAVYGA
+668 ARAVHGA
-675 HGNLAQAARALGV
+675 HGNLAQAARSLGV
-688 SRSTLYRKLELYHLE
+688 SRSTLYRKLEIYQLE
-703 GIVKPAVE
+703 SIVKPAME

>member
-1 VARHQIESAS
+1 
-11 AREHQAVMHGV
+11 M
-22 MAEAQR
+22 
-28 ADVLHSDR
+28 
-36 DTMHAWER
+36 
-44 FLAGESAVSVPSA
+44 
-57 LIASWQRSLESGVN
+57 
-71 PSASLAPFAVRGD
+71 
-84 AVEALRWRHRE
+84 
-95 LLAASDRLF
+95 LAASDRLF
-104 TATADLFADSHSIL
+104 AATADLFADSHSIL
-118 LLTNQDGVVL
+118 LLTNQDGVIL

-151 REAMA
+151 REGMA

-198 GAILGVL
+198 GAIIGVL

-243 LLAYCLQR
+243 LLAFCLQR

-260 IAIDRRGRLVHS
+260 IAIDRRGRLVHT
-272 TGRVPLPVGVG
+272 TGRVPLPVGIG

-293 AVEDWARHLPRG
+293 AVEDWARHLPQG

-320 IGAMLVVPAIRS
+320 IGAMLVVPAMRS
-332 RSSGNRIAERH
+332 RQAANRIAERSGTVGN
-343 ALNDE
+343 AVGSGVGSE
-348 ARSESRSESR
+348 A
-358 SEFHSES
+358 
-365 RSESRSDARGQTG
+365 
-378 NEPGSEADP
+378 GSEADP

-397 QSAVMLAAVNRG
+397 QSAAMLAAVNRG
-409 RQLASRR
+409 RQLARRR

-574 LLVEHFNRRLAI
+574 LLVEHFNRRLAQ
-586 RHGVALRRLNPEV
+586 RHAVPLRRLNAEV

-620 NLLLTSREEEVGLDE
+620 NLLLTSREEEVALDE
-635 LPAELLAETATA
+635 LPAELLDETGTVA
-647 GTAEPVLLQSTSL
+647 TAEPVLLQSTSL

-668 ARAVYGA
+668 ARAVHGA
-675 HGNLAQAARALGV
+675 HGNLAQAARSLGV
-688 SRSTLYRKLELYHLE
+688 SRSTLYRKLELYQLE
-703 GIVKPAVE
+703 GIVKPVME